1 VRPDGAQ
8 HVSARRSVAYGDV
21 VGTPGADVAG
31 LAEYYSSRSAAYQQ
45 WWGGV
50 LLPANQELLGRLSLA
65 DARAVLDVGSG
76 IGALLASIAVAAP
89 SARVVAA
96 DRAEGMLRRAP
107 DTFARLVVD
116 AHELPFRSAS
126 FDVAIL
132 AFMVQHLNDPAH
144 AFGEIERVLRPGGR
158 IGITIWGARADAP
171 ALAIWN
177 AELDRLGAPNA
188 APFVQQAGSV
198 DTAQTIGDLLSAAG
212 FDSIDVRPIV
222 WVDQPDVETF
232 IRRHTTLGAASRRL
246 AQLDSSTQTRVL
258 KRIRRRLQSSPPQ
271 DFRDESQVLGAV
283 ATA

>member
-1 VRPDGAQ
+1 MRPDGAH

-21 VGTPGADVAG
+21 VDTPGADVVR
-31 LAEYYSSRSAAYQQ
+31 LAEYYSSRSDAYQR

-50 LLPANQELLGRLSLA
+50 LLPANQELLARLSLA

-107 DTFARLVVD
+107 DTFPRLVVD

-158 IGITIWGARADAP
+158 IGITMWGARADAP

-188 APFVQQAGSV
+188 APFVQQAESV

-222 WVDQPDVETF
+222 WVDLPDVETF
-232 IRRHTTLGAASRRL
+232 IRRHTTLGAGSRRL
-246 AQLDSSTQTRVL
+246 AQLDSSTQTRFL
-258 KRIRRRLQSSPPQ
+258 MRIRRRLQSSPPQ